1 MRRGFV
7 RTMVRMSAG
16 SIDMA
21 QRAASRHCRKRCIDQ
36 GYEPDNKTGTA

>member
-1 MRRGFV
+1 M

-21 QRAASRHCRKRCIDQ
+21 QRAAGRHRRKRRIDQ
-36 GYEPDNKTGTA
+36 DYEPNNKTGTA